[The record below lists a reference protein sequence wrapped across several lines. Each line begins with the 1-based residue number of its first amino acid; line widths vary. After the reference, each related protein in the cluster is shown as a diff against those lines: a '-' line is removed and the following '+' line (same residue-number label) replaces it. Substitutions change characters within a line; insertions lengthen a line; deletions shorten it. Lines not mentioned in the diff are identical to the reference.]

1 MGTEQGLL
9 PHNRT
14 LNDPLQREEERRLCY
29 VRITR
34 AQEQLFL
41 TYTRER
47 RLWGTREPAI
57 SSQFLLELPGELI
70 NSNIDIA
77 STYRR
82 STRAKRTF
90 QAIDIDWRVGDRVL
104 HLEFGEGEVT
114 HILGS
119 GKKATLAVKFLSMG
133 VTKIIPKIAPMEK
146 VE

>member
-1 MGTEQGLL
+1 MEQGLL

-14 LNDPLQREEERRLCY
+14 LNDPLEIEEERRLCY
-29 VRITR
+29 VGITR

-47 RLWGTREPAI
+47 RLWGQREPAI
-57 SSQFLLELPGELI
+57 SSQFLMELPGELI
-70 NSNIDIA
+70 NSNVNA
-77 STYRR
+77 ATTYRR
-82 STRAKRTF
+82 RRPKAEKTSQT
-90 QAIDIDWRVGDRVL
+90 IDIDWRVGDRVL
-104 HLEFGEGEVT
+104 HYEFGAGEVT

-119 GKKATLAVKFLSMG
+119 GKKATLAVKFLAMG